1 MELWLHNLSDDK
13 TLSLWWYVFIT
24 FSNYNSPESLM
35 KRSLDSIILGR
46 LVALESYAKEQN
58 EKCSGGKI

>member
-1 MELWLHNLSDDK
+1 MLWLHDLSDDK
-13 TLSLWWYVFIT
+13 TLSLWFCVFIT
-24 FSNYNSPESLM
+24 FSNYSSPESLM

-58 EKCSGGKI
+58 EKCSGDKI